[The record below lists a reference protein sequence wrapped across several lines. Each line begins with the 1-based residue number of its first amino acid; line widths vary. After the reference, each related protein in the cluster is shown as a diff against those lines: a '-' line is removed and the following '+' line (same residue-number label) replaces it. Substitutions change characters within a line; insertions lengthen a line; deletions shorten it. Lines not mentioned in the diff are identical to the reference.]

1 MSNLSNLLS
10 GKDMITS
17 LKVRESLKIEK
28 YLADQVVLQSYQG
41 KESAL
46 DAFARSLDA
55 FKDFVDMG
63 LRKQNEKHEL
73 ERKIWERDHSELR
86 RAQSSEIAL
95 MQMCESQCE
104 KLEKQRDLANE
115 RSSEMSKQIESL
127 KQELATARH
136 EKNVAESELR
146 HVVNEQ
152 NTNAYVFPSYGDE
165 EDSDDDEDASSS
177 ATMMSF
183 SFPDKTPCR
192 RRTEDSDS
200 SSVDSERIYLR
211 RRSNCSTDSERDLGE
226 TGRRLISSQ
235 NSSHLVE
242 GGGLSVFS
250 IATATTPGK
259 RRR

>member
-104 KLEKQRDLANE
+104 KLEKQISRTRGRAKCRN
-115 RSSEMSKQIESL
+115 R
-127 KQELATARH
+127 
-136 EKNVAESELR
+136 
-146 HVVNEQ
+146 VVEAG
-152 NTNAYVFPSYGDE
+152 T
-165 EDSDDDEDASSS
+165 
-177 ATMMSF
+177 
-183 SFPDKTPCR
+183 R
-192 RRTEDSDS
+192 
-200 SSVDSERIYLR
+200 
-211 RRSNCSTDSERDLGE
+211 
-226 TGRRLISSQ
+226 
-235 NSSHLVE
+235 NSSPRKECCRV
-242 GGGLSVFS
+242 
-250 IATATTPGK
+250 
-259 RRR
+259 